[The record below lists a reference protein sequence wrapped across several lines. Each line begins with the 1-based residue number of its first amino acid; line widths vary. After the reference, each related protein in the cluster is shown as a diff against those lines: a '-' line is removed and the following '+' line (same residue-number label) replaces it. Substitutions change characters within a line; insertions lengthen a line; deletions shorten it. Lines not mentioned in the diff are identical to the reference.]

1 MVRRSGQNRER
12 ATLCWAVVLSVAA
25 HTSVFCGAA
34 APRANRAADSVA
46 ATLVMV
52 DRGAAQTPP
61 PSAVAPTPT
70 PTSASRANAAI
81 NPGERSRR
89 AGTAHRVAEAAQRHY
104 PTAELDKRSFP
115 LAQLDFPYPALIG
128 DGRQGTLELTLY
140 VGKDGV
146 VDRVEV
152 DFASVDQRVVELA
165 IESLRATPFSP
176 GERRGRAVGARLRLA
191 VDYALSAP

>member
-25 HTSVFCGAA
+25 HASVFCGAA

-61 PSAVAPTPT
+61 PSAVAPTPA
-70 PTSASRANAAI
+70 SASRANAAI

-128 DGRQGTLELTLY
+128 DGWQGTLELTLY

-152 DFASVDQRVVELA
+152 DFASVDQRLVELA

>member
-1 MVRRSGQNRER
+1 MVRRSWQNRER

-25 HTSVFCGAA
+25 HASVFCGAA

-61 PSAVAPTPT
+61 PSAVAPTPA
-70 PTSASRANAAI
+70 SASRANAAI
-81 NPGERSRR
+81 TPGERSRR

-115 LAQLDFPYPALIG
+115 LAQLDFPYPAVIG
-128 DGRQGTLELTLY
+128 DGWQGTLELTLY

-152 DFASVDQRVVELA
+152 DFASVDQRLVELA